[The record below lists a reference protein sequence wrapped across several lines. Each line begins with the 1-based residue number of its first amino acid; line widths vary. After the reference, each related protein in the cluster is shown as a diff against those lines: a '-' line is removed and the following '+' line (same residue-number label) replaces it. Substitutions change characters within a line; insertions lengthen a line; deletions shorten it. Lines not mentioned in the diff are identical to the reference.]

1 MTPNDT
7 PKAGLRVGRGTVR
20 SISKR
25 SRDLAR
31 RSREVVLLAAIV
43 GALTGLGVAAFDT
56 AVTRTLDQIDR
67 LPIWAIAIGPLVG
80 LSIAAATLR
89 WAGPSASPASAD
101 EYLHA
106 FHDPHHPLPL
116 RHLAAR
122 MIAAVATLGSGVP
135 MGLEGPSLYLGA
147 TLGDTL
153 QQRWP
158 RLFSTP
164 QRRVLLVAGA
174 AAGVAAIFKA
184 PATGAVFAL
193 EVPYHDDL
201 ARNML
206 GPALVASASGYLAF
220 VAIHGTAPLLVVTG
234 TPPISFK
241 DLAAALAL
249 GLLAGIGAR
258 VFASM
263 LRAAKRVIDI
273 APGWLRVLTAGLVLA
288 GLFALAR
295 LATGQNLTTGPG
307 YDTVRWAL
315 DPIHSV
321 WLVAAVLA
329 LRCVATSVAVAG
341 GGVGGLFIPLVV
353 AGALTGRIVGGTV
366 NALDTSLFTVIG
378 VAAFLGAGY
387 RVPLAGVMFVAEAT
401 GRPGF
406 IVPGLL
412 AAVVAQLIMG
422 HSSVTAYQ
430 QATATSPLE
439 DRRATESS
447 GLVGDLGVAG
457 KELGHSGDADPR

>member
-1 MTPNDT
+1 VTAETDPHS
-7 PKAGLRVGRGTVR
+7 GRRLGRGTIS
-20 SISKR
+20 SITDR

-31 RSREVVLLAAIV
+31 RSREVVLLAAVV
-43 GALTGLGVAAFDT
+43 GAVTGLGVAAFDT
-56 AVTRTLDQIDR
+56 AVTRSLDQIGR
-67 LPIWAIAIGPLVG
+67 LPLWGTALAPLVG
-80 LSIAAATLR
+80 LSVAAAALR
-89 WAGPSASPASAD
+89 FVGPSASPATTD

-106 FHDPHHPLPL
+106 FHDVHRPLPL

-153 QQRWP
+153 QQRYP
-158 RLFSTP
+158 RLFSAP

-220 VAIHGTAPLLVVTG
+220 AAIHGTAPLLTVTG
-234 TPPISFK
+234 TPSISFEH
-241 DLAAALAL
+241 LGAALAL
-249 GLLAGIGAR
+249 GLLAGGGAR
-258 VFASM
+258 LFASM
-263 LRAAKRVIDI
+263 LRAAKHLAETIPVWIRVT
-273 APGWLRVLTAGLVLA
+273 AAGLGLA
-288 GLFALAR
+288 AIFVLAR
-295 LATGQNLTTGPG
+295 LLAVGNLTTGPG
-307 YDTVRWAL
+307 YDTIRWAL
-315 DPIHSV
+315 DPTRSV
-321 WLVAAVLA
+321 WVVAAILA
-329 LRCVATSVAVAG
+329 LRCVATSTAVVG
-341 GGVGGLFIPLVV
+341 GGVGGLFVPLVV
-353 AGALTGRIVGGTV
+353 AGALAGRVVGGAFH
-366 NALDTSLFTVIG
+366 ALDTSLFTVIG

-422 HSSVTAYQ
+422 HSSVTTYQ
-430 QATATSPLE
+430 QATATSPPE
-439 DRRATESS
+439 DTAPQAH
-447 GLVGDLGVAG
+447 GA
-457 KELGHSGDADPR
+457 DAP

>member
-1 MTPNDT
+1 MDRVTPGDT
-7 PKAGLRVGRGTVR
+7 PQSRLHRGRVTIRA
-20 SISKR
+20 IAER
-25 SRDLAR
+25 SRDLGR
-31 RSREVVLLAAIV
+31 RSREVVLLAAAV
-43 GALTGLGVAAFDT
+43 GAATGLGVAAFDSL
-56 AVTRTLDQIDR
+56 VTRSLEQIDR
-67 LPIWAIAIGPLVG
+67 FPLWAIALGPLVG
-80 LSIAAATLR
+80 LSVAAAALR
-89 WAGPSASPASAD
+89 WVGPSASPSTAD

-106 FHDPHHPLPL
+106 FHDPAHPLPL

-135 MGLEGPSLYLGA
+135 MGMEGPSLYLGA
-147 TLGDTL
+147 TVGDTL
-153 QQRWP
+153 QHRYP
-158 RLFSTP
+158 RLFSAP

-174 AAGVAAIFKA
+174 AAGIAAVFKA

-193 EVPYHDDL
+193 EVPYRDDL

-220 VAIHGTAPLLVVTG
+220 VAIHGTAPLLAVTG
-234 TPPISFK
+234 TPSISFK

-258 VFASM
+258 AFASI
-263 LRAAKRVIDI
+263 LRTAKHLTQTVSVWIRVTASGVGLAAVF
-273 APGWLRVLTAGLVLA
+273 G
-288 GLFALAR
+288 LAR
-295 LATGQNLTTGPG
+295 LVAGQNLTTGPG
-307 YDTVRWAL
+307 YDTIRWAL
-315 DPIHSV
+315 DPTHSA
-321 WLVAAVLA
+321 WAVAAILA
-329 LRCVATSVAVAG
+329 LRCVATSTAVAG
-341 GGVGGLFIPLVV
+341 GGVGGLFVPLVV
-353 AGALTGRIVGGTV
+353 AGALTGRIVGGTF

-422 HSSVTAYQ
+422 GSSVTTYQ
-430 QATATSPLE
+430 RE
-439 DRRATESS
+439 
-447 GLVGDLGVAG
+447 
-457 KELGHSGDADPR
+457 ADPGPAEKEVGADPGG

>member
-1 MTPNDT
+1 VDRVTPDE
-7 PKAGLRVGRGTVR
+7 ARHSGLPRGRVRIR
-20 SISKR
+20 SIAER
-25 SRDLAR
+25 SLDLGR
-31 RSREVVLLAAIV
+31 RSREVVLLAAVV
-43 GALTGLGVAAFDT
+43 GVVTGLAVAAFDT
-56 AVTRTLDQIDR
+56 AVTRTLDQVDR
-67 LPIWAIAIGPLVG
+67 LPLWAIALGPLVG
-80 LSIAAATLR
+80 LSIAACALR
-89 WAGPSASPASAD
+89 WIGPSASPATAD

-106 FHDPHHPLPL
+106 FHDPTHPLPL

-122 MIAAVATLGSGVP
+122 MIAAVATLGSGAP
-135 MGLEGPSLYLGA
+135 MGLEGPSLYMGA

-153 QQRWP
+153 QHRYP
-158 RLFSTP
+158 RLFSAP

-193 EVPYHDDL
+193 EVPYQDDL

-206 GPALVASASGYLAF
+206 GPALVAAATGYLGF
-220 VAIHGTAPLLVVTG
+220 VAIHGTAPLLAVTG

-258 VFASM
+258 VFALM
-263 LRAAKRVIDI
+263 LRTAKHLSQTVPEWIRVIASGGI
-273 APGWLRVLTAGLVLA
+273 LA
-288 GLFALAR
+288 AIFALAR
-295 LATGQNLTTGPG
+295 LLAGQNLTTGPG
-307 YDTVRWAL
+307 YDTIRWAL
-315 DPIHSV
+315 DPAHGV
-321 WLVAAVLA
+321 WVVAAILA
-329 LRCVATSVAVAG
+329 LRCLATSTVVAG
-341 GGVGGLFIPLVV
+341 GGVGGLFVPLVV
-353 AGALTGRIVGGTV
+353 AGALTGRIVGGTF

-422 HSSVTAYQ
+422 HSSVTTYQ
-430 QATATSPLE
+430 QATSTGSHG
-439 DRRATESS
+439 DSGATEP
-447 GLVGDLGVAG
+447 GG
-457 KELGHSGDADPR
+457 

>member
-1 MTPNDT
+1 VDGLTVGDT
-7 PKAGLRVGRGTVR
+7 PQSRLHRGRVTIR
-20 SISKR
+20 SIAER
-25 SRDLAR
+25 SRDLGR
-31 RSREVVLLAAIV
+31 RSREGVLLAAIV
-43 GALTGLGVAAFDT
+43 GALTGLGVAAFD
-56 AVTRTLDQIDR
+56 AVVTRSLDQIDR
-67 LPIWAIAIGPLVG
+67 LPLWAIALGPLVG
-80 LSIAAATLR
+80 LSVAGAALR
-89 WAGPSASPASAD
+89 WVGPSASPATAD

-106 FHDPHHPLPL
+106 FHDPNHPLPL
-116 RHLAAR
+116 RQLAAR

-153 QQRWP
+153 QHRYP
-158 RLFSTP
+158 RLFSAP

-174 AAGVAAIFKA
+174 AAGIAAIFKA

-220 VAIHGTAPLLVVTG
+220 VAIHGTAPLLAVTG

-263 LRAAKRVIDI
+263 LRTAKHLTQTVPVWIRVT
-273 APGWLRVLTAGLVLA
+273 ASGAGLAAV
-288 GLFALAR
+288 FVLAR
-295 LATGQNLTTGPG
+295 LVAGQNLTTGPG
-307 YDTVRWAL
+307 YDTIHWAL
-315 DPIHSV
+315 DPTHSV
-321 WLVAAVLA
+321 WVVAVILA
-329 LRCVATSVAVAG
+329 LRCVATSTAVAG
-341 GGVGGLFIPLVV
+341 GGVGGLFVPLVV
-353 AGALTGRIVGGTV
+353 AGALTGRIVGGTF

-387 RVPLAGVMFVAEAT
+387 RVPLAGVMFVAKAT

-412 AAVVAQLIMG
+412 AAVVAQLFMG
-422 HSSVTAYQ
+422 RSSVTAYQ
-430 QATATSPLE
+430 RE
-439 DRRATESS
+439 
-447 GLVGDLGVAG
+447 
-457 KELGHSGDADPR
+457 ADPGPAEEKVDTDPSG